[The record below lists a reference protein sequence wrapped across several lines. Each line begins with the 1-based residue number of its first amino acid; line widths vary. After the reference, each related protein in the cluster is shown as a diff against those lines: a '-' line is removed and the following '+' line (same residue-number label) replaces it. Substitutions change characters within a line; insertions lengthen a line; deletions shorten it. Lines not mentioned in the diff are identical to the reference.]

1 MQKMLLSVVLFSL
14 LSGLYSEAFGGSLHC
29 RFKDQKINDID
40 KIEIN
45 DQSLI
50 INNEMEIPLEKT
62 RVICG
67 NFGRQMRLDGSAL
80 GYQVVLKSCSTE
92 AKLEGHLIDSLK
104 VVAADIQC
112 FREELK

>member
-1 MQKMLLSVVLFSL
+1 MQKMLSSVVLLSL
-14 LSGLYSEAFGGSLHC
+14 LFGLHSEAFGLSLHC
-29 RFKDQKINDID
+29 KFKNSAITDIK
-40 KIEIN
+40 KIEIS

-50 INNEMEIPLEKT
+50 LNSEMEIPLEKT

-112 FREELK
+112 FREEIK